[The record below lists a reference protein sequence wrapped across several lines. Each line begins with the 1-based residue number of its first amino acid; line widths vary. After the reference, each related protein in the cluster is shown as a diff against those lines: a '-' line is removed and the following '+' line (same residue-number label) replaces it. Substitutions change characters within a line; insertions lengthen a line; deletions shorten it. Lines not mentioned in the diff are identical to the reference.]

1 MFLNIGYFIL
11 IIQILLII
19 NFIYYILKS
28 KNIKSRL
35 GFYFL
40 TVFILNF
47 IVYFIPVIYV
57 VLEHNFNLN
66 ILLQVI
72 KTIIF
77 SIQLFLFNVNFTE
90 YFERL
95 ADVYNIYSM
104 VFTLEILLSL
114 LVTVTTAIN
123 LLKDTV
129 INAIKLIKINR
140 SNNIDIIL
148 GDNEIEL
155 NYAKTSSNAI
165 VWLNDA
171 SRSKVNN
178 LIEEGYVVINKKLTV
193 DVLKSKLFNKNKEY
207 HFVAFNDEKDDK
219 FIKYIEI
226 IKDYILTTGL
236 RNIYLH
242 IEMRYEELETIRN
255 EIIAANRIETNVFA
269 FERYELIARK
279 LFSDYPLTKFLPND
293 FILDNATINPNKKI
307 NILMIGFG
315 WVNKEIYR
323 QSIFNNQ
330 YVKYEDNK
338 FKPFLIDY
346 HVMYETIRFFGYIE
360 KDKFGNAYYTK
371 EGIEFASM
379 IMDKINE
386 VKDSFTNLDQ
396 LANSYFYNYN
406 FNSIEFVKK
415 IKELISDS
423 SSYNLIYI
431 TLGNNY
437 QNINLTSLLNREL
450 YGLDNYHMF
459 TRVTTT
465 ALVNQ
470 NNSELVTYY
479 GQKMDVL
486 NKDVIVNEKLINSSK
501 KINDV
506 YNALKDKK
514 RGWNE
519 LNFIEMYNQIYSMLN
534 IRNKYNLLGFDY
546 VTKEELNNK
555 KVVTKEEFLS
565 SYFEGNIPPLDEKNL
580 YEAPLNYFDLTK
592 RNVLIYQEHLR
603 WSAFYL
609 INGYYPLPK
618 NEIKVIGKNKIYRRD
633 YERKLHAS
641 LINYYALKDLEKYYY
656 EIGNN
661 SSYGSYDAL
670 LDLYYYDCTTLEM
683 SYDIL
688 KDEGYIIVNK

>member
-11 IIQILLII
+11 IIQILLTI
-19 NFIYYILKS
+19 NFVYYILKS

-40 TVFILNF
+40 IVFLLNF
-47 IVYFIPVIYV
+47 IVYFIPVTYV
-57 VLEHNFNLN
+57 MLEKNYELN

-72 KTIIF
+72 KNIIF

-95 ADVYNIYSM
+95 AGVYNIYSM
-104 VFTLEILLSL
+104 VFTMEILLSL

-129 INAIKLIKINR
+129 INAFKLINVNR
-140 SNNIDIIL
+140 SNNIDIVL

-165 VWLNDA
+165 VWLSDA
-171 SRSKVNN
+171 SRSKVND
-178 LIEEGYVVINKKLTV
+178 LIEEGYTVINKKLTV

-255 EIIAANRIETNVFA
+255 EIISKNKIETNVIA
-269 FERYELIARK
+269 FERYELISRK

-307 NILMIGFG
+307 NIIMIGFG

-346 HVMYETIRFFGYIE
+346 HVFDLDNNK
-360 KDKFGNAYYTK
+360 KD
-371 EGIEFASM
+371 ELLL
-379 IMDKINE
+379 DKINYKLNE
-386 VKDSFTNLDQ
+386 INDSFTNLDP

-406 FNSIEFVKK
+406 FNSIEFIKK
-415 IKELISDS
+415 IKDLISDS
-423 SSYNLIYI
+423 SSYNIVYI

-450 YGLDNYHMF
+450 YGLNNYHIF

-470 NNSELVTYY
+470 NNSDKVTYY

-486 NKDVIVNEKLINSSK
+486 TKDVIVDEKLINSSK

-506 YNALKDKK
+506 YNSLKNKK
-514 RGWNE
+514 RDWNE

-546 VTKEELNNK
+546 LPKEEITIEK
-555 KVVTKEEFLS
+555 IVTKEEFLN

-580 YEAPLNYFDLTK
+580 YEAPSNYFDLTK

-609 INGYYPLPK
+609 INGYYPLHK
-618 NEIKVIGKNKIYRRD
+618 NEIKVVGKNKIYRRD
-633 YERKLHAS
+633 YDRKLHAS

-688 KDEGYIIVNK
+688 KEEGYEIIKL

>member
-19 NFIYYILKS
+19 NFVYYILKS

-40 TVFILNF
+40 IVFLLNF

-57 VLEHNFNLN
+57 MLEKRYDLN

-95 ADVYNIYSM
+95 AGVYNIYSM
-104 VFTLEILLSL
+104 VFTMEILLSL

-129 INAIKLIKINR
+129 INAFKLINVNR
-140 SNNIDIIL
+140 SNNIDIVL

-165 VWLNDA
+165 VWLSDA
-171 SRSKVNN
+171 SRSKVND
-178 LIEEGYVVINKKLTV
+178 LIEEGYTVINKKLTV

-255 EIIAANRIETNVFA
+255 EIISKNKIETNVIA
-269 FERYELIARK
+269 FERYELISRK

-346 HVMYETIRFFGYIE
+346 HVFDLDNNK
-360 KDKFGNAYYTK
+360 KD
-371 EGIEFASM
+371 ELLL
-379 IMDKINE
+379 DKINYKLNE
-386 VKDSFTNLDQ
+386 INDSFTNLDP

-406 FNSIEFVKK
+406 FNSIEFIKK

-423 SSYNLIYI
+423 SSYNIVYI

-450 YGLDNYHMF
+450 YGLNNYHIF

-470 NNSELVTYY
+470 NNSDKVTYY

-486 NKDVIVNEKLINSSK
+486 TKDVIVDEKLINSSK

-506 YNALKDKK
+506 YNSLKNKK
-514 RGWNE
+514 RDWNE

-546 VTKEELNNK
+546 LPKEEITNEK
-555 KVVTKEEFLS
+555 IVTKEEFLN

-580 YEAPLNYFDLTK
+580 YEAPSNYFDLTK

-603 WSAFYL
+603 WSAFYF

-633 YERKLHAS
+633 YDRKLHAS
-641 LINYYALKDLEKYYY
+641 LIDYYSLKDLEKYYY

-688 KDEGYIIVNK
+688 KEEGYEIIKL

>member
-19 NFIYYILKS
+19 NFVYYILKS

-40 TVFILNF
+40 IVFLLNF

-57 VLEHNFNLN
+57 MLEKRYDLN

-95 ADVYNIYSM
+95 AGVYNIYSM
-104 VFTLEILLSL
+104 VFTMEILLSL

-129 INAIKLIKINR
+129 INAFKLINVNR
-140 SNNIDIIL
+140 SNNIDIVL

-165 VWLNDA
+165 VWLSDA
-171 SRSKVNN
+171 SRSKVND
-178 LIEEGYVVINKKLTV
+178 LIEEGYTVINKKLTV

-255 EIIAANRIETNVFA
+255 EIISKNKIETNVIA
-269 FERYELIARK
+269 FERYELISRK

-315 WVNKEIYR
+315 WVNKEVYR

-346 HVMYETIRFFGYIE
+346 HVFDLDNNK
-360 KDKFGNAYYTK
+360 KD
-371 EGIEFASM
+371 ELLL
-379 IMDKINE
+379 DKINYKLNE
-386 VKDSFTNLDQ
+386 INDSFTNLDP

-406 FNSIEFVKK
+406 FNSIEFIKK

-423 SSYNLIYI
+423 SSYNIVYI

-450 YGLDNYHMF
+450 YGLNNYHIF

-470 NNSELVTYY
+470 NNSDKVTYY

-486 NKDVIVNEKLINSSK
+486 TKDVIVDEKLINSSK

-506 YNALKDKK
+506 YNSLKNKK
-514 RGWNE
+514 RDWNE

-546 VTKEELNNK
+546 LPKEEITNEK
-555 KVVTKEEFLS
+555 IVTKEEFLN

-580 YEAPLNYFDLTK
+580 YEAPSNYFDLTK

-603 WSAFYL
+603 WSAFYF

-633 YERKLHAS
+633 YDRKLHAS
-641 LINYYALKDLEKYYY
+641 LIDYYSLKDLEKYYY

-688 KDEGYIIVNK
+688 KEEGYEIIKL

>member
-19 NFIYYILKS
+19 NFVYYILKS

-40 TVFILNF
+40 IVFLLNF

-57 VLEHNFNLN
+57 MLEKNYDLN
-66 ILLQVI
+66 ILLQFI

-95 ADVYNIYSM
+95 AGVYNIYSM
-104 VFTLEILLSL
+104 VFTMEILLSL

-129 INAIKLIKINR
+129 INAFKLINVNR
-140 SNNIDIIL
+140 SNNIDIVL

-165 VWLNDA
+165 VWLSDA
-171 SRSKVNN
+171 SRSKVND
-178 LIEEGYVVINKKLTV
+178 LIEEGYTVINKKLTV

-255 EIIAANRIETNVFA
+255 EIISKNKIETNVIA
-269 FERYELIARK
+269 FERYELISRK

-346 HVMYETIRFFGYIE
+346 HVFDLDNNK
-360 KDKFGNAYYTK
+360 KD
-371 EGIEFASM
+371 ELLL
-379 IMDKINE
+379 DKINYKLNE
-386 VKDSFTNLDQ
+386 INDSFTNLDP

-406 FNSIEFVKK
+406 FNSIEFIKK

-423 SSYNLIYI
+423 SSYNIVYI

-450 YGLDNYHMF
+450 YGLNNYHIF

-470 NNSELVTYY
+470 NNSDKVTYY

-486 NKDVIVNEKLINSSK
+486 TKDVIVDEKLINSSK

-506 YNALKDKK
+506 YNSLKNKK
-514 RGWNE
+514 RDWNE

-546 VTKEELNNK
+546 LPKKEITNEK
-555 KVVTKEEFLS
+555 IVTKEEFLN

-580 YEAPLNYFDLTK
+580 YEAPSNYFDLTK

-603 WSAFYL
+603 WSAFYF

-633 YERKLHAS
+633 YDRKLHAS
-641 LINYYALKDLEKYYY
+641 LIDYYSLKDLEKYYY

-688 KDEGYIIVNK
+688 KEEGYEIIKL